1 MRTVVYE
8 CKKAFTSPIF
18 IVLIVLFT
26 AYNIYLILNQSY
38 FKEELKVV
46 NEIAKNYGVE
56 ITDESLQRLEQDIH
70 KEMDVFN
77 EIVKKHTNERFSSV
91 NDFFQTL
98 RYEDYELYSEEEQA
112 FLNELQL
119 KEMYLNLAK
128 SIDSEY
134 DQLDWAEIAKN
145 EIYKFQLSESA
156 AKILVSEYEKLA
168 DRFEE
173 LKEYGEHQT
182 WFFAGNPYRM
192 HSFLFRTVFG
202 HIIFEALILIVL
214 STALIANYEFENKT
228 HLVTYATKKGR
239 NLAKD
244 KFIAA
249 LITAGLITVFLIGIT
264 FIVYFSIFDY
274 SYLWKS
280 SVNSALNWEY
290 ILPYVSWWNVTYVEF
305 ILWSIVLIFI
315 CLLLFASITFVL
327 STFLKNS
334 YFTFFLFAAFFAI
347 SILLPKFMPKTSMLI
362 FYAGFNLPQ
371 LVLNPHMFF
380 MGNSGLSM
388 FRNYEMVTVGVTFVL
403 ANMVSLYSFRRFNK
417 QDIH

>member
-8 CKKAFTSPIF
+8 CKKAFTSPIV

-26 AYNIYLILNQSY
+26 AFNIYLILNQSY
-38 FKEELKVV
+38 FKEELKVA
-46 NEIAKNYGVE
+46 NELAKNYGVE
-56 ITDESLQRLEQDIH
+56 ISDKSIQRLEQDIQH
-70 KEMDVFN
+70 EIDVIN
-77 EIVKKHTNERFSSV
+77 EIVKKHKSEPFSSV
-91 NDFFQTL
+91 NDFLSSL

-112 FLNELQL
+112 FINELQL

-128 SIDSEY
+128 SIASEY
-134 DQLDWAEIAKN
+134 DQLDWAEIAKY
-145 EIYKFQLSESA
+145 EIYKYQLSGRA
-156 AKILVSEYEKLA
+156 AKILENEYEKLYE
-168 DRFEE
+168 RFEE
-173 LKEYGEHQT
+173 LKENGEHQT
-182 WFFAGNPYRM
+182 LFFAGKPYRM
-192 HSFLFRTVFG
+192 HSFLFRTVFS

-214 STALIANYEFENKT
+214 ATALITNYEFENKT
-228 HLVTYATKKGR
+228 HFVTYTTKRGR

-244 KFIAA
+244 KFITT
-249 LITAGLITVFLIGIT
+249 LITAGLITVYLIGVTLTI
-264 FIVYFSIFDY
+264 YFSVFDY

-280 SVNSALNWEY
+280 SVNSAFNWEY
-290 ILPYVSWWNVTYVEF
+290 TLPYVSWWNVTYVEF

-315 CLLLFASITFVL
+315 CLMLFASITFVM

-347 SILLPKFMPKTSMLI
+347 SILLPKFMPKASMFI

-388 FRNYEMVTVGVTFVL
+388 FKNYEMVTVGVTFVL
-403 ANMVSLYSFRRFNK
+403 ASMVSLYSFKKFNK